1 MRLFLMC
8 KGGAVGSAV
17 SAVEPEQGSPPSE
30 EIPPRHRPAA
40 PHSQRYSGKPSL
52 RQNFSNSHLCGFDLG
67 FGSGLT
73 NKLYRHQSKT
83 SSSKKRPVKG
93 LYTCIRVYRI
103 LSHTRKGARGEQLNQ
118 RRDEVI
124 HPSLKFFFLSAWCD
138 Q

>member
-1 MRLFLMC
+1 MRLFLMF
-8 KGGAVGSAV
+8 KGGVVCCAV

-40 PHSQRYSGKPSL
+40 PHGQRYSGKPSL

-93 LYTCIRVYRI
+93 LWNRCLSKFIGWRYSHSWLVFSTQLCELLT
-103 LSHTRKGARGEQLNQ
+103 LSH
-118 RRDEVI
+118 
-124 HPSLKFFFLSAWCD
+124 SLWSYSPPPPPPV
-138 Q
+138 